1 MLCYVMLCY
10 IMLYYIILY
19 YIILY
24 YIILYYIIFIIM
36 YSVIDALTQYTEI
49 RKKNIFFLC
58 FNGVASSHSSNYL
71 EQSVL

>member
-1 MLCYVMLCY
+1 MLCY
-10 IMLYYIILY
+10 IMLYYIILYYIILY

-49 RKKNIFFLC
+49 RKKNIFFYALM
-58 FNGVASSHSSNYL
+58 GLQVPIA
-71 EQSVL
+71 VII